1 MSVVW
6 KEKSTEL
13 ILTLLLK
20 CVLNI
25 LFRATEVKWSKKT
38 ISLAGNCSDISEKN
52 PLWCNPK
59 LLRLMSWCMIL
70 WECKY
75 SRPRRTCWETQM
87 ISNSLIGPQLSSFS
101 RTEPPSPASMN
112 KCTVCSHSNAP
123 YSSAMFSW
131 RNRAW
136 ISTSAGLK
144 CSMGIWREST
154 PNLYISDIL
163 EVYQKW
169 ACSLYLYA

>member
-1 MSVVW
+1 MKKYWTAFDPAFEVCFSFKAVDPTW
-6 KEKSTEL
+6 SN
-13 ILTLLLK
+13 TLCL
-20 CVLNI
+20 V
-25 LFRATEVKWSKKT
+25 
-38 ISLAGNCSDISEKN
+38 GNCSDISEKKN

-59 LLRLMSWCMIL
+59 LLRLMSWCIML
-70 WECKY
+70 WECRY

-123 YSSAMFSW
+123 YSSAMFSC

-144 CSMGIWREST
+144 CSTGIWRECT
-154 PNLYISDIL
+154 LITYTFQTVWKCTNYI
-163 EVYQKW
+163 W
-169 ACSLYLYA
+169 